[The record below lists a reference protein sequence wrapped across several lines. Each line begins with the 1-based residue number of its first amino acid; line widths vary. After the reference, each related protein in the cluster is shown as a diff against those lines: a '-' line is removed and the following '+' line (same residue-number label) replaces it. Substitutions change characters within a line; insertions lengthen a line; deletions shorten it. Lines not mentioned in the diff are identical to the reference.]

1 MTTMAQATSTTSFR
15 AISSTASSA
24 CCTSAMFA
32 LEPRGSPLELQRTGR
47 APAQQLIPVVAGSAI
62 DLGGHDIRSSAVPAR
77 GRGLALAAQ
86 TGRLRP
92 VGFAGA
98 ISTRQD
104 TSPKDHNGRE
114 QREQNENSCGHDGQ
128 PRWID
133 ASQDSNTHT
142 HTDAKQEMRRGWRPG
157 FHKNCRPLPI
167 ACAWCPYFVFSAWAA
182 ARRPAAW
189 GVVRCASYPDA
200 HGGEAKCCAR
210 ELA

>member
-1 MTTMAQATSTTSFR
+1 MTTMAHAASTASFR
-15 AISSTASSA
+15 AISSTLSSA

-62 DLGGHDIRSSAVPAR
+62 DLGGHDIRSRAVPAR
-77 GRGLALAAQ
+77 GRGLALPAQ

-104 TSPKDHNGRE
+104 TSTKDHNGRE
-114 QREQNENSCGHDGQ
+114 QCEQNENSCGHDGQ

-133 ASQDSNTHT
+133 ASQDSNT
-142 HTDAKQEMRRGWRPG
+142 RRMPSKKYAAASGPF
-157 FHKNCRPLPI
+157 FHKISRPLPI
-167 ACAWCPYFVFSAWAA
+167 ACAYCPYFVFTAWAA
-182 ARRPAAW
+182 ARRSAAW
-189 GVVRCASYPDA
+189 GVVRCAGYPDA